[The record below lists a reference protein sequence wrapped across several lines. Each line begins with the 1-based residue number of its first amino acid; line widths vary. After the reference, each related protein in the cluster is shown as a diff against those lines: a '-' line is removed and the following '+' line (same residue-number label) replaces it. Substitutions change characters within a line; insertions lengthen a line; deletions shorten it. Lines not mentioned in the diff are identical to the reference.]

1 MHEIVEIV
9 HVLCFVAQAQKNM
22 APSTH
27 YDSPTT
33 YVLVVLEYN
42 TGIIKEGEGGGKNIV
57 FRREGRAGG
66 WGIILQ
72 VVFNSHP
79 C

>member
-22 APSTH
+22 APPTH

-42 TGIIKEGEGGGKNIV
+42 TGIIKEWEGGG
-57 FRREGRAGG
+57 
-66 WGIILQ
+66 
-72 VVFNSHP
+72 
-79 C
+79 